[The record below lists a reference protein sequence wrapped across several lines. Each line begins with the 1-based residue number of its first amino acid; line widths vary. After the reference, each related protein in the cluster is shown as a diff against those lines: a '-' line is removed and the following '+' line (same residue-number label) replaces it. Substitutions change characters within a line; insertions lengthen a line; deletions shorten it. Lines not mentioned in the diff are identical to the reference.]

1 MFRRGDHIGTKIT
14 VYSPLLMSFLFL
26 NMKISGLNPDM
37 FMFYFIRLLLLPVQG
52 GNERII
58 NLHLHTCLQRVMGKF
73 TPVHLFAMSD
83 APCWQ
88 NECKFTKGKRERN
101 ASYLEKYLFATN
113 KTYNLG
119 SASQNLSERHIHKF
133 QCEM

>member
-14 VYSPLLMSFLFL
+14 VYSPLLMSFLYL
-26 NMKISGLNPDM
+26 NIKISGLNPDM
-37 FMFYFIRLLLLPVQG
+37 FMFYFIRLLLLPMQG

-58 NLHLHTCLQRVMGKF
+58 NLHLHTRLQRVMGKF

-101 ASYLEKYLFATN
+101 ASQIKLTIWVQRPKIYQKDIFTN
-113 KTYNLG
+113 SSVRCN
-119 SASQNLSERHIHKF
+119 AP
-133 QCEM
+133 C